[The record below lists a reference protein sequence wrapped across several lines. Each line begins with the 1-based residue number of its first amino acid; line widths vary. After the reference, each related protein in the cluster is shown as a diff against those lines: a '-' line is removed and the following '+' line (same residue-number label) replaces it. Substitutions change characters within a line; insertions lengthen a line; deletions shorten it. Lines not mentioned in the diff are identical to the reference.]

1 MNFAVYIERDPTSE
15 QMALLMKAAAEC
27 TYPTRYKY
35 IAFYF
40 AGHGG
45 RDQAGKLFVKG
56 LQPNKSDPEILHIEE
71 FIIEPLKGL
80 NKFIRLC
87 FFDCCQT
94 IGNGTPFRDE
104 DDKKIENPNPHPGIL
119 IAYSTSDGQKSFGD
133 RTNGGIW
140 TYFLCKNLREAQT
153 LQKVLCKTF
162 DDVAKIKKQF
172 QEPTTI
178 CSDEVFQIVLNQGNE
193 VHYCVSCIV

>member
-1 MNFAVYIERDPTSE
+1 ME
-15 QMALLMKAAAEC
+15 AAAEC
-27 TYPTRYKY
+27 TYPTRYEY

-40 AGHGG
+40 SGHGG

-56 LQPNKSDPEILHIEE
+56 LQPNKSNPEVLHIEE

-80 NKFIRLC
+80 DKFIRLC

-94 IGNGTPFRDE
+94 IGNGTPFHDE
-104 DDKKIENPNPHPGIL
+104 DDKKIQNPNPHPGIL
-119 IAYSTSDGQKSFGD
+119 IAYSTSDGQKSFDD

-140 TYFLCKNLREAQT
+140 TYLLCKNLREAQT
-153 LQKVLCKTF
+153 LQEVLCKTF
-162 DDVAKIKKQF
+162 DDVAKIRKQF

-178 CSDEVFQIVLNQGNE
+178 CSDEVLQIVLNQGNG
-193 VHYCVSCIV
+193 VHYCVLCIV